1 MCSISKGRL
10 QQAFTEVVFIFRH
23 LNEFFQ
29 VCIEEILKNIIIFN
43 TSVIIRVNNLR
54 ENVKVNTQL
63 SYPNDKMEDSVVFY

>member
-29 VCIEEILKNIIIFN
+29 VCIEEILNNIVMFN
-43 TSVIIRVNNLR
+43 TSIVIRVNNLL
-54 ENVKVNTQL
+54 ENLKVNTRL
-63 SYPNDKMEDSVVFY
+63 